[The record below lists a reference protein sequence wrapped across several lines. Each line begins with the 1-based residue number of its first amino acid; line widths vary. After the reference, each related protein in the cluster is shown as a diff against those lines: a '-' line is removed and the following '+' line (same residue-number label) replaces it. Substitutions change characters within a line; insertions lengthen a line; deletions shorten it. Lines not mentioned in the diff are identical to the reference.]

1 MNAAHLKHFID
12 KIFQKIID
20 FLHNS
25 CTSLAQCFLP
35 VGLRTII
42 LMHCFYAYLAY
53 NLYTLGIFTNVTR
66 SM

>member
-35 VGLRTII
+35 VRLRTII
-42 LMHCFYAYLAY
+42 FSALFLCL
-53 NLYTLGIFTNVTR
+53 LEIQC
-66 SM
+66 